1 MSTVATNTSSKK
13 REPLVYL
20 GLRVP
25 PQVLEKL
32 EKRARRQSER
42 TGMVVNVSAVARML
56 LQEHA

>member
-1 MSTVATNTSSKK
+1 MCSMTTTTKK
-13 REPLVYL
+13 KEPMPYL

-25 PQVLEKL
+25 RELLEKL
-32 EKRARRQSER
+32 EKRAKRQSER